1 MAARL
6 ETGPIQGSI
15 GGGYLLEP
23 VGKTRFLSPEGFSE
37 EQRLFFKTG
46 DEFVRR
52 EVVPNAER
60 IEHKEYDLTT
70 RLIREAGELGLLA
83 ASIPQK
89 YEGLGLDETTAMIV
103 AEAMARLGSWS
114 VTHGGHTGIGTLP
127 IVWFGNEAQKAKYLP
142 KLATGEWIAAY
153 ALTEPGSG
161 SDALGAKTTAVL
173 SPDGKHYVLNGT
185 KQWITNAGFADV
197 FVVFAKID
205 GDKFTGFIVEKG
217 TPGLTIGPEENKVG
231 LRGSST
237 CQLIFEDGKVP
248 VENVL
253 GEIGKGHKIAF
264 NILNNGRLKLG
275 VGCIGGSKNALEI
288 ATGYAQERKAFGKSI
303 AEFPLIREKLA
314 QMVARIYAIE
324 SMGYRTSGNID
335 AKLQGR
341 DHDADDFGGAVM
353 AAAEEYAIESSIL
366 KYMGSEIA
374 GGIID
379 EALQIHGGYGYMEE
393 YAVARAWRDQRI
405 NRIFEGTNEINR
417 MLVPGMLLKRMMKGM
432 PLLQWFGQIQ
442 EELKSG
448 LPSFDGPLA
457 EEKQAAEM
465 IKRLAGYAMMVAV
478 NAFGPAIEERQEV
491 LAALADVIGEA
502 YAVDSAVGRTLHH
515 GADDAARVAAVQLYA
530 HDAWERALSAA
541 RKVVNAASKGDERK
555 AHLAALQKLYAFVP
569 YDSAELRETILGRVI
584 ESGGYPWKY

>member
-1 MAARL
+1 MAAKM
-6 ETGPIQGSI
+6 EAAPVEAVA

-23 VGKTRFLSPEGFSE
+23 VGKAPFLTPEGFSE
-37 EQRLFFKTG
+37 EQRLFFKTA

-60 IEHKEYDLTT
+60 IEHKDYELTT
-70 RLIREAGELGLLA
+70 GLLRKAGELGLLA
-83 ASIPQK
+83 ASIPQQ
-89 YEGLGLDETTAMIV
+89 YEGLGLDETTVMIV

-114 VTHGGHTGIGTLP
+114 VTHGGHTGIGSLP
-127 IVWFGNEAQKAKYLP
+127 ILWFGNEAQKAKYLP
-142 KLATGEWIAAY
+142 RLASGEWLAAY

-161 SDALGAKTTAVL
+161 SDALGARTTAIR
-173 SPDGKHYVLNGT
+173 SADGKHYVLNGT

-205 GDKFTGFIVEKG
+205 GDKFTGFIVDKD

-237 CQLIFEDGKVP
+237 CQLIFEDGLVP

-275 VGCIGGSKNALEI
+275 IGCIGGSKNALEI
-288 ATGYAQERKAFGKSI
+288 AAAYAQERKAFGQAI
-303 AEFPLIREKLA
+303 ANFPLIREKLA
-314 QMVARIYAIE
+314 KMVAQIYAVE
-324 SMGYRTSGNID
+324 SMGYRTTGMID
-335 AKLQGR
+335 AQLAGL
-341 DHDADDFGGAVM
+341 DHDAPDFGKAVM

-366 KYMGSEIA
+366 KVMGSEIC
-374 GGIID
+374 GEIID

-432 PLLQWFGQIQ
+432 PLLEWFAQIQ
-442 EELKSG
+442 EELQKG
-448 LPSFDGPLA
+448 LPIFEGPLA
-457 EEKQAAEM
+457 DEQRAAEM
-465 IKRLAGYAMMVAV
+465 TKRLAGYAMMVAV
-478 NAFGPAIEERQEV
+478 NAFGPGIEQRQEARAG
-491 LAALADVIGEA
+491 LAYVMGVAFAI
-502 YAVDSAVGRTLHH
+502 DSMVGRTLRHE
-515 GADDAARVAAVQLYA
+515 ADDAARVAAVRLYA
-530 HDAWERALSAA
+530 HDAWERALSGA
-541 RKVVNAASKGDERK
+541 RKVINAASQGDERK
-555 AHLAALQKLYAFVP
+555 THLAQLEKLYQYVP
-569 YDSAELRETILGRVI
+569 HDPAELRETIVTQVLA
-584 ESGGYPWKY
+584 SGGYPWKY

>member
-1 MAARL
+1 MAAKMEAAPARAVA
-6 ETGPIQGSI
+6 

-23 VGKTRFLSPEGFSE
+23 VGGTPFLAPEGFSE
-37 EQRLFFKTG
+37 EQRLFFKTA

-52 EVVPNAER
+52 EVVPHAER
-60 IEHKEYDLTT
+60 IEAKEYELTT
-70 RLIREAGELGLLA
+70 GLLRKAGELGLLA

-89 YEGLGLDETTAMIV
+89 YEGLGLDETTVMIV

-114 VTHGGHTGIGTLP
+114 VTHGGHTGIGSLP
-127 IVWFGNEAQKAKYLP
+127 IVWFGTEAQKAKYLP
-142 KLATGEWIAAY
+142 KLASGEWIAAY

-161 SDALGAKTTAVL
+161 SDALGARTTAIR
-173 SPDGKHYVLNGT
+173 SADGKHYVLNGT

-197 FVVFAKID
+197 FVVFAKVD
-205 GDKFTGFIVEKG
+205 GDKFTGFIVDRG

-237 CQLIFEDGKVP
+237 CQLIFEDALVP

-275 VGCIGGSKNALEI
+275 IGCIGGAKNALEI
-288 ATGYAQERKAFGKSI
+288 ATAYAQERKAFGKAI

-314 QMVARIYAIE
+314 KMVAQIYAVE
-324 SMGYRTSGNID
+324 SMGYRTTGMID
-335 AKLQGR
+335 AQLAGL
-341 DHDADDFGGAVM
+341 DHDADDFGKAVM

-366 KYMGSEIA
+366 KVMGSEIA
-374 GGIID
+374 GDVID
-379 EALQIHGGYGYMEE
+379 QALQIHGGYGYMEE

-417 MLVPGMLLKRMMKGM
+417 MLVPGMLFKRMMKGL
-432 PLLQWFGQIQ
+432 PLMEWFGQIQ
-442 EELKSG
+442 EELKKG

-457 EEKQAAEM
+457 EEQRAAELT
-465 IKRLAGYAMMVAV
+465 KRLAGYAAMVAI
-478 NAFGPAIEERQEV
+478 NAFGPAIEQRQEV
-491 LAALADVIGEA
+491 LGLLADVMGEA
-502 YAVDSAVGRTLHH
+502 FAIDSMVGRTLQH
-515 GADDAARVAAVQLYA
+515 DVEDEARIAAVRLYA
-530 HDAWERALSAA
+530 HDAWERALAGA
-541 RKVVNAASKGDERK
+541 RKVINAAVQGDERK
-555 AHLAALQKLYAFVP
+555 MHLAQLEKLHDYVP
-569 YDSAELRETILGRVI
+569 YDPAELRETIVARVI

>member
-1 MAARL
+1 MAARM

-341 DHDADDFGGAVM
+341 DHDADDFGAAVM

-465 IKRLAGYAMMVAV
+465 MKRLAGYAMMVAV

-555 AHLAALQKLYAFVP
+555 AHLAALQKLYTFVP